1 MFCTCFCQ
9 FCTIENK
16 LNLRVVTVCQNNNI
30 SNRALVAS
38 CGKINTNRASIAN
51 SGKAIINRASFS
63 CYKSG
68 PFQLLQVGTKLL
80 QTGAVITN
88 WSNYFKSV
96 QNTKHDSYSKLY
108 LLFSLANAHLAND
121 IFDECNLK
129 HN

>member
-1 MFCTCFCQ
+1 M
-9 FCTIENK
+9 
-16 LNLRVVTVCQNNNI
+16 TVCQNNI

-38 CGKINTNRASIAN
+38 CGKINKNRVSIAN

-80 QTGAVITN
+80 QIGAVITN

-96 QNTKHDSYSKLY
+96 QNTKHDSYSTLY
-108 LLFSLANAHLAND
+108 LLFSLAND